1 MQLEAIS
8 HREFEVVVKDG
19 LRSPVNTTYGA
30 HLEERPWGVAPVEK
44 KASSGELVGNLE
56 PGWCLNLRQAA
67 DTSSV
72 QWLCRLAGEWFFS

>member
-44 KASSGELVGNLE
+44 KRPAPPIEVGAGLF
-56 PGWCLNLRQAA
+56 LNK
-67 DTSSV
+67 
-72 QWLCRLAGEWFFS
+72 